1 MNHPAQDLAGLARQI
16 LGHSLVVLLSHH
28 DEACQAAPENARE
41 LIAEINAL
49 AAQRLAAASDDDLR
63 RRKMV
68 LQSLYTN
75 AASTAHA
82 CRGYQSARRPG
93 SRLGG
98 RIWKDRS
105 SVNKAGEQ
113 KAQRDMSH
121 ALGEMEDIQKEIDRR
136 ANAQTARA

>member
-16 LGHSLVVLLSHH
+16 LGHSMMVFLSHH
-28 DEACQAAPENARE
+28 DEAHQAAPDNAQE
-41 LIAEINAL
+41 LIGQMRAL
-49 AAQRLAAASDDDLR
+49 AAQRMADATDDDLR

-136 ANAQTARA
+136 ANAQEARA

>member
-16 LGHSLVVLLSHH
+16 LGQSLVVFLSHYQ
-28 DEACQAAPENARE
+28 EARQAAPENERE

-49 AAQRLAAASDDDLR
+49 AAQRLAAATDEDLR
-63 RRKMV
+63 RRRMV
-68 LQSLYTN
+68 LQALYTN
-75 AASTAHA
+75 ATSTALA
-82 CRGYQSARRPG
+82 CRGYHSARRPG

-105 SVNKAGEQ
+105 SVNKAGEL
-113 KAQRDMSH
+113 KAMCDASR

-136 ANAQTARA
+136 ANAQAARA

>member
-1 MNHPAQDLAGLARQI
+1 MNNIIPFPYEG
-16 LGHSLVVLLSHH
+16 
-28 DEACQAAPENARE
+28 QAAPENARE

>member
-16 LGHSLVVLLSHH
+16 LGHSMVVFLSHH
-28 DEACQAAPENARE
+28 DEARQAAPENARE

-49 AAQRLAAASDDDLR
+49 AAQRMADATDDDLR

-75 AASTAHA
+75 AASNAHA
-82 CRGYQSARRPG
+82 YRGYQSARRPG
-93 SRLGG
+93 SRLAG

-136 ANAQTARA
+136 ANAQAARA

>member
-16 LGHSLVVLLSHH
+16 LGHSLVVFLSHH
-28 DEACQAAPENARE
+28 DEAQQAAPENARE

-49 AAQRLAAASDDDLR
+49 AAERLAAASDEDLR
-63 RRKMV
+63 RRRMV

-82 CRGYQSARRPG
+82 CRGYQSSRRPG

-98 RIWKDRS
+98 RVWKDRS

-113 KAQRDMSH
+113 KAQRDMSR

-136 ANAQTARA
+136 ANAQAARA

>member
-1 MNHPAQDLAGLARQI
+1 MNHAAHDLAGLARQI
-16 LGHSLVVLLSHH
+16 LGHSLVVFLSHH
-28 DEACQAAPENARE
+28 DEARVAAPDDADAV
-41 LIAEINAL
+41 IAEMKAI
-49 AAQRLAAASDDDLR
+49 AAQRLTDATDEDLR

-68 LQSLYTN
+68 LQSAYTN
-75 AASTAHA
+75 SASTAHA

-113 KAQRDMSH
+113 KAKRDMSH
-121 ALGEMEDIQKEIDRR
+121 AIGEMEIIQREIDRR
-136 ANAQTARA
+136 ANA

>member
-16 LGHSLVVLLSHH
+16 LGHSLVVFFSHH
-28 DEACQAAPENARE
+28 DEARLAAPDDAAAV
-41 LIAEINAL
+41 IAEMDAL
-49 AAQRLAAASDDDLR
+49 AAQRLATASDEELR
-63 RRKMV
+63 RRRMV

-98 RIWKDRS
+98 RVWKDRS

-113 KAQRDMSH
+113 KAQRDMSR

-136 ANAQTARA
+136 ANAQAARA

>member
-16 LGHSLVVLLSHH
+16 LVHSLVVFLSHYQ
-28 DEACQAAPENARE
+28 EARQAAPENESE

-49 AAQRLAAASDDDLR
+49 AAQRMSTATDEDLR
-63 RRKMV
+63 RRRMV
-68 LQSLYTN
+68 LQALYTN
-75 AASTAHA
+75 ATSTALA
-82 CRGYQSARRPG
+82 CRGYHSARRPG

-105 SVNKAGEQ
+105 SVNKAGEL
-113 KAQRDMSH
+113 KAMCDASR

-136 ANAQTARA
+136 ANAQAARA

>member
-16 LGHSLVVLLSHH
+16 LGHSLVVFLSHH
-28 DEACQAAPENARE
+28 DEARLAAPDNADAV
-41 LIAEINAL
+41 IAEMSAL
-49 AAQRLAAASDDDLR
+49 AAQRLATTSDEDLR
-63 RRKMV
+63 RRRMV

-113 KAQRDMSH
+113 KAQRDMSR

-136 ANAQTARA
+136 ANAQAARA

>member
-1 MNHPAQDLAGLARQI
+1 MNHPAQDLTGLARQI
-16 LGHSLVVLLSHH
+16 LGHSMMVFLSHH
-28 DEACQAAPENARE
+28 DEARQAAPDNAQE
-41 LIAEINAL
+41 LIDEMRAL
-49 AAQRLAAASDDDLR
+49 ADQRMADATDDDLR

-113 KAQRDMSH
+113 KAQRDMSR

-136 ANAQTARA
+136 ANAQAARA